1 MALLIPRKTAKHAK
15 GSRGASTGSAPG
27 LPGSVSESLLRPD
40 KLNVLVLG
48 APGSGKSTLIQAI
61 APYAGEDS
69 PLVLVDAPKSSAER
83 KLLRK
88 EPVQAIWYCLDG
100 MQHAILQ
107 DDLDGLRAAV
117 KQWPDV
123 PLIAV
128 FTHSLGTDE
137 RDLQNITMLQDAFD
151 AYKRQK
157 DLGLRTKDII
167 PVLAQEFETPL
178 GILPVRGLDRLVER
192 TREVVASAELE
203 ASDRKVRAV
212 VHDLKRKEA
221 NAAVAASAALAAT
234 IGAVPVSFPD
244 ATLLVPLQTAMLAKI
259 ARLYDLKDKSAASQ
273 ISEAALKAGATT
285 IVGRSLLVAV
295 KGIPVVGTI
304 GGSVLNAAVAAI
316 VTSAVGESSVIV
328 YDKIAKGELVLDET
342 TDLGR
347 LVTEVF
353 AGRLPDIVSVVAKA
367 FAGKKASE
375 IPKDLAKMVYKM
387 VIKDK

>member
-1 MALLIPRKTAKHAK
+1 MPLLIPKKNAKHAK
-15 GSRGASTGSAPG
+15 GAKGVPAGAAP
-27 LPGSVSESLLRPD
+27 ENLLRPD
-40 KLNVLVLG
+40 QLNVLVLG
-48 APGSGKSTLIQAI
+48 APGSGKSTLVEAI
-61 APYAGEDS
+61 APYAGEES
-69 PLVLVDAPKSSAER
+69 PLVLVDAPKSAAELR
-83 KLLRK
+83 ALRK
-88 EPVQAIWYCLDG
+88 EPVQAIWFCLDG

-107 DDLDGLRAAV
+107 DDLDGLRAAA
-117 KQWPDV
+117 KQWPGV

-128 FTHSLGTDE
+128 FTHSLGTEE
-137 RDLQNITMLQDAFD
+137 RDIANITMLQDAF
-151 AYKRQK
+151 ASYRRQK
-157 DLGLRTKDII
+157 DLGLRTKDIVC
-167 PVLAQEFETPL
+167 VLAQEFETPL

-192 TREVVASAELE
+192 TREVVASAQLE
-203 ASDRKVRAV
+203 DADRKVRRV
-212 VHDLKRKEA
+212 VQDLKRREA
-221 NAAVAASAALAAT
+221 NAAVAASSALAAT

-259 ARLYDLKDKSAASQ
+259 ARLYDLKDKNAASQ

-316 VTSAVGESSVIV
+316 VTSAVGESTVII
-328 YDKIAKGELVLDET
+328 YDKIARGELTLDES

-353 AGRLPDIVSVVAKA
+353 SGRLPDIVSVVAKS

-387 VIKDK
+387 VMKEK

>member
-15 GSRGASTGSAPG
+15 GARGASTGSAPG

-40 KLNVLVLG
+40 KLNVVVLG

-69 PLVLVDAPKSSAER
+69 PLVLIDAPESSS
-83 KLLRK
+83 KLKALRK
-88 EPVQAIWYCLDG
+88 EPVHAIWFCLDG
-100 MQHAILQ
+100 MQHAILK
-107 DDLDGLRAAV
+107 DDLDGLRAAA
-117 KQWPDV
+117 KLWPDV

-128 FTHSLGTDE
+128 FTHSLGTEE
-137 RDLQNITMLQDAFD
+137 RDFSNITMLQDAFEG
-151 AYKRQK
+151 YKRGR
-157 DLGLRTKDII
+157 DLTMRTTDII

-192 TREVVASAELE
+192 TREVVTGAEVE
-203 ASDRKVRAV
+203 ASQKKVRGV
-212 VHDLKRKEA
+212 VQDLKRKEA
-221 NAAVAASAALAAT
+221 NATVAASAALAAT

-259 ARLYDLKDKSAASQ
+259 SKLYDLKDKSAATQ

-328 YDKIAKGELVLDET
+328 YDKIAKGELVLYET

>member
-1 MALLIPRKTAKHAK
+1 MARAKHAAK
-15 GSRGASTGSAPG
+15 PNILPFGKKAKGASDPAPEG
-27 LPGSVSESLLRPD
+27 LLRQD
-40 KLNVLVLG
+40 MLNVLVLG

-61 APYAGEDS
+61 SPYAGEDS
-69 PLVLVDAPKSSAER
+69 PLVLIDAPKSGA
-83 KLLRK
+83 KLRALRK
-88 EPVQAIWYCLDG
+88 EPVQAIWFCLDG

-107 DDLDGLRAAV
+107 EDLDGLRQAA
-117 KQWPDV
+117 KLWPDV

-128 FTHSLGTDE
+128 FTHSLGTEE
-137 RDLQNITMLQDAFD
+137 RDFSNIMMLQDAF
-151 AYKRQK
+151 ASYRQK
-157 DLGLRTKDII
+157 DLSLRTRDIVC
-167 PVLAQEFETPL
+167 VLAQEFETPL

-192 TREVVASAELE
+192 TREVVASAQLE
-203 ASDRKVRAV
+203 AADRKVRGV
-212 VHDLKRKEA
+212 VQDLKRKEA

-244 ATLLVPLQTAMLAKI
+244 ATLLVPLQTAMLARISK
-259 ARLYDLKDKSAASQ
+259 LYDLKDKSAASQ

-316 VTSAVGESSVIV
+316 VTSAVGESSVII
-328 YDKIAKGELVLDET
+328 YDKISRGELTLDET

-353 AGRLPDIVSVVAKA
+353 SSRLPDIVSVVAKA

-375 IPKDLAKMVYKM
+375 IPKDLAKIVYNM